1 MPISPL
7 GRYYNVPN
15 AIKVYNH
22 ENGDVYVTRGDD
34 FYAVH
39 VVKQTTIYTEEYK
52 TRGRMDAI
60 AANEFFQVACRYL
73 RDEIE
78 WREPVRKFSC
88 QYTSKVAHG
97 CTANNCPKRLG
108 GADYR
113 EIFGLSCPFRKTR

>member
-1 MPISPL
+1 MPITPMGRFYESL
-7 GRYYNVPN
+7 GT
-15 AIKVYNH
+15 IKVYNH

-88 QYTSKVAHG
+88 KYNSKVAHA
-97 CTANNCPKRLG
+97 CTDKNCPKRLG

>member
-1 MPISPL
+1 MPITPL
-7 GRYYNVPN
+7 GRYYDVPN

-39 VVKQTTIYTEEYK
+39 VVKQTTIYSEEYK

-88 QYTSKVAHG
+88 KYNSKVAHA
-97 CTANNCPKRLG
+97 CTDKNCPKRLG